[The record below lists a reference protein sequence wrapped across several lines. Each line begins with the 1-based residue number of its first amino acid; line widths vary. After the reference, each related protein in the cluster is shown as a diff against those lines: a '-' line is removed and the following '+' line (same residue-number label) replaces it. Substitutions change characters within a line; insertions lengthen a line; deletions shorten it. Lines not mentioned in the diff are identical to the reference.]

1 MSKTKS
7 MYWDE
12 AEKALDLLKAK
23 KDAGESIESIVAF
36 AKTQNVAWGLVG
48 FDTDYPSELEDQL
61 TEWLQEA

>member
-1 MSKTKS
+1 ML
-7 MYWDE
+7 
-12 AEKALDLLKAK
+12 KALDVLKAK